1 MADTENHMADIKKG
15 MLFGGAAAVI
25 WGAWPVVTSLGVDAA
40 ITPYQLVLLRFFI
53 AGPLLLPW
61 ALKGPHRLADWLKIL
76 VFAIFA
82 GIPYSFVVS
91 SGFQYASATHAGV
104 IIPGTIM
111 LTSLIGSHLF
121 LGDKMHRFRL
131 IGGGAILAGL
141 WLLAVGAPETA
152 AASQSLTGD
161 LMFFTGGLMWATY
174 TMLLRVWPVDPIMV
188 TARVAFV
195 SLLLLTVLFPV
206 LPDTGFGTADTN
218 VVLLQGLWQG
228 VISSVLALVLFNRG
242 VALMGPARASV
253 TNAIIPVISTILAFL
268 ILSEVPTTIEAMGL
282 ASILTGIGIAMFMA
296 PKKKALDATPQKI

>member
-1 MADTENHMADIKKG
+1 MTGNEAHISNIKKG
-15 MLFGGAAAVI
+15 MLFGGTSAVI

-40 ITPYQLVLLRFFI
+40 VTPYQLVLLRFFI

-61 ALKGPHRLADWLKIL
+61 ALKGPHRLADWLRIL

-111 LTSLIGSHLF
+111 LASLIGSHLF

-152 AASQSLTGD
+152 TASRSLTGD
-161 LMFFTGGLMWATY
+161 LLFFTGGLMWATY
-174 TMLLRVWPVDPIMV
+174 TMLLRIWPVDPIVV

-195 SLLLLTVLFPV
+195 SLFLLTILSPI
-206 LPDTGFGTADTN
+206 LPEAGFNTVASN
-218 VVLLQGLWQG
+218 VVMLQGLWQG
-228 VISSVLALVLFNRG
+228 VVSSLLALVLFNRG

-268 ILSEVPTTIEAMGL
+268 ILSEVPTTVEAMGL

-296 PKKKALDATPQKI
+296 PKKKAPGATLQET